1 MTYIKTPPAGLSYGS
16 VVPLPFPPVSPDYSF
31 QRRISINKTPE
42 KNSTKTKF
50 KIRRAGTNGSMVVL
64 LLDESSSMGR
74 RLKETVAG
82 INILLEKH
90 REGDIKTLFS
100 MHTFAGSGVKIV
112 HDFVDVKEIANVGAM
127 GSTDLN
133 DAIGDTI
140 RHISAK
146 LKEYKKADR
155 PSVELIIITDG
166 EENCSRF
173 FKHEHVKELISTAEA
188 KNWATTFIGADY
200 DASQAGSSYGFS
212 ASRTMSFNDENSELA
227 YRNIATSS
235 AMTKTMLNA
244 GETLASVYKSTE
256 AVLKDNVDGK
266 A

>member
-1 MTYIKTPPAGLSYGS
+1 MTYIGTPGG
-16 VVPLPFPPVSPDYSF
+16 VPFPPVFPDF
-31 QRRISINKTPE
+31 TIQRRVVIAKPDENVSDV
-42 KNSTKTKF
+42 TKF
-50 KIRRAGTNGSMVVL
+50 KIRRAGTNGSLVVL
-64 LLDESSSMGR
+64 LLDESSSMGS

-100 MHTFAGSGVKIV
+100 MSTFAGTGTKVV
-112 HDFVDVKEIANVGAM
+112 YDFVDVNEIKNLVNVGAM
-127 GSTDLN
+127 GSTNLN

-140 RHISAK
+140 KRISNK

-244 GETLASVYKSTE
+244 GETIASVYKSTE
-256 AVLKDNVDGK
+256 AVLKDAVDGK